1 MKFVDEAT
9 IFVQAGNGGAGCLA
23 FRREKFI
30 AKGGPNGG
38 DGGDGG
44 SVFLV
49 ADESLNTLVDYRFT
63 RSFQAQN
70 GESGKGSNCTGRSG
84 DDLELAV
91 PVGTSVIDDETG
103 VVIGDLTEPGER
115 LKVAQGGWHGLGNT
129 RFKSSVNR
137 APRQTTPG
145 TPGEGRQLRLE
156 LKVLADV
163 GMLGLPNA
171 GKSTFI
177 RAVSAAEPKVADY
190 PFTTLVPSLGVV
202 RTNRHRSF
210 VVADIPGLIEGA
222 SDGAGL
228 GIRFLKHLT
237 RCRVLLHLVDICP
250 VDGSDP
256 VESASAIIREL
267 ERFSPTLV
275 QRTRWLV
282 LNKTDLLLEE
292 EVAEIRERMIR
303 ELSWSGPIYTVSA
316 AEKQGTEALTRD
328 LQNVLDEIWEAERLD
343 PELVEQERAVQ
354 DRMQAEARHHIQLLR
369 EKHLAARKSG
379 AAAGE
384 AADDDDD
391 FDDDDYDVEVE
402 YVR

>member
-9 IFVQAGNGGAGCLA
+9 IFVQAGHGGGGCLA
-23 FRREKFI
+23 FRREKFV
-30 AKGGPNGG
+30 ARGGPNGG

-49 ADESLNTLVDYRFT
+49 ADDSLNTLVDYRFT

-70 GESGKGSNCTGRSG
+70 GESGKGSNCTGKSG
-84 DDLELAV
+84 EDLILAV

-103 VVIGDLTEPGER
+103 VVIGDLTTPGER

-145 TPGEGRQLRLE
+145 SPGDGKYLRLE

-210 VVADIPGLIEGA
+210 VIADVPGLIEGA
-222 SDGAGL
+222 SEGAGL

-237 RCRVLLHLVDICP
+237 RCRVLLHLVDMCP
-250 VDGSDP
+250 VDESDP
-256 VESASAIIREL
+256 VENARSIIREL
-267 ERFSPTLV
+267 ELFSETLV

-282 LNKTDLLLEE
+282 LNKADLLLEE
-292 EVAEIRERMIR
+292 EVEEIRERMIR
-303 ELSWSGPIYTVSA
+303 DLPWSGPIYVVSA
-316 AEKQGTEALTRD
+316 AEKLGTEALTRD
-328 LQNVLDEIWEAERLD
+328 LQNTLDQIWEAEKLD
-343 PELVEQERAVQ
+343 PEIAEQERAMQ
-354 DRMQAEARHHIQLLR
+354 DRMQAEARQHIHALR
-369 EKHLAARKSG
+369 EKYLAARKG
-379 AAAGE
+379 RAEGTE
-384 AADDDDD
+384 QDDDDD